1 MSGVSG
7 GPMGRSVR
15 FVVGIVVVVLLA
27 GCGGASDDESSSTT
41 AAPATSVATT
51 SPATTAVPT
60 SDPRTPD
67 QLAAD
72 RAEAEKAVLRL
83 ADFPPGWT
91 ASPDEAD
98 ATTPEREPA
107 LERFAGCLGVEP
119 SFIGGGARAGAKA
132 DSDDFEDEDNNQVQN
147 TVTMVFSRE
156 RALQQLETFRKP
168 EARGCVE
175 SFVDAAIQRS
185 VANPGPGETTP
196 PGLSFGRARVEVL
209 RPAGLHADAVGY
221 RARVPVTVQ
230 DESAEA
236 LFDIVLALKGRA
248 GITMLFISIGQ
259 PFPSDLETSLT
270 NKVIDRAPAA

>member
-27 GCGGASDDESSSTT
+27 GCGGDSDDESSSTT

-72 RAEAEKAVLRL
+72 RAEAEKAVLKL
-83 ADFPPGWT
+83 TDLPPGWT
-91 ASPDEAD
+91 GEPDTDDESPEVD
-98 ATTPEREPA
+98 AA
-107 LERFAGCLGVEP
+107 QQRFATCLGVDP

-132 DSDDFEDEDNNQVQN
+132 QSDDFEDDENHQVQN
-147 TVTMVFSRE
+147 TVTMVYSRE

-168 EARGCVE
+168 EARECFE
-175 SFVDAAIQRS
+175 AFVDAAFQ
-185 VANPGPGETTP
+185 VALRNPGPGRTAP
-196 PGLSFGRARVEVL
+196 PGLSFGEAEVELLSV
-209 RPAGLHADAVGY
+209 GSLHTDAVAY

-236 LFDIVLALKGRA
+236 VFDIVLALKGRA
-248 GITMLFISIGQ
+248 GITMIFIGIGEA
-259 PFPSDLETSLT
+259 FPADLETSLT
-270 NKVIDRAPAA
+270 NTVIDRAPS